1 MELLLPNLIDGRL
14 WLRMITRKNGKPI
27 NQVVFHEMGK
37 RILFHSSGSLADAP
51 KHTMAL
57 YYIKATVV
65 RKRTQPRIF
74 SRIWMKGIFL
84 AHSMNILWT
93 FYEHLL
99 NIYSLFTWLCLVC
112 DFCFPVLTSTMG
124 NQDGTCFVLH
134 ALKADQS
141 LYSTCHLQCSPQTLE
156 ALEVTAKDCRWH
168 HRDAGDGSSWR
179 PVESALLH
187 LGPPMFVYGFRHQN
201 TSLIS
206 GFDNVMFDRFLV
218 FLYDALRML
227 KAMPF
232 MGLHLTQMI
241 DI

>member
-1 MELLLPNLIDGRL
+1 MGYERFLVEGWCLSWLMAYEMELLLPNLIDGRL

-84 AHSMNILWT
+84 AHSMKILWT

-112 DFCFPVLTSTMG
+112 DFCFPVWTSTMTG
-124 NQDGTCFVLH
+124 ESRRNMF
-134 ALKADQS
+134 
-141 LYSTCHLQCSPQTLE
+141 CSPR
-156 ALEVTAKDCRWH
+156 A
-168 HRDAGDGSSWR
+168 
-179 PVESALLH
+179 
-187 LGPPMFVYGFRHQN
+187 
-201 TSLIS
+201 
-206 GFDNVMFDRFLV
+206 
-218 FLYDALRML
+218 
-227 KAMPF
+227 
-232 MGLHLTQMI
+232 
-241 DI
+241 